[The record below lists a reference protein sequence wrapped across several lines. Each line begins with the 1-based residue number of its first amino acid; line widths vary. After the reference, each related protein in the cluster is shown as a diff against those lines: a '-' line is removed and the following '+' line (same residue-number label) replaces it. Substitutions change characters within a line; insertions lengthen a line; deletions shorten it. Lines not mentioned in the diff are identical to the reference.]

1 MSSSAPNAFFF
12 FFMKQILSSLMQS
25 EFDVAVVVKELTERE
40 ANENDER
47 QREKADEVER
57 H

>member
-1 MSSSAPNAFFF
+1 
-12 FFMKQILSSLMQS
+12 MKQILSSLMQS